1 MRSLLYFAV
10 LQKGE
15 GFLEVLSYLLTGA
28 SAAAV
33 IKLIDNLIQWHLKR
47 KAAKED
53 KNEAKAEER
62 QKDKEQWIEN
72 TDKSIQNITNGMRVL
87 LLDRIQYLGQVYIR
101 DGEIDFDDRHRLNEM
116 HGVYH
121 NGLGGNG
128 DLDVLMKEVNELPL
142 KKKG

>member
-1 MRSLLYFAV
+1 M
-10 LQKGE
+10 
-15 GFLEVLSYLLTGA
+15 EVLSYLLTGA

-53 KNEAKAEER
+53 KSEAKAEER
-62 QKDKEQWIEN
+62 QRDKEQWIEN

-87 LLDRIQYLGQVYIR
+87 LLDRIQYLGQAYIQ
-101 DGEIDFDDRHRLNEM
+101 DCEVDFDDRHRLNEM
-116 HGVYH
+116 HNVYH

-128 DLDVLMKEVNELPL
+128 DLDVLMREVNELPL